1 MSAPVAVLA
10 VLIWLLLLPLLSAS
24 FPCVCFALFAF
35 LLL

>member
-10 VLIWLLLLPLLSAS
+10 VLIWLLLLSLLSAS